1 MQAALDAVDTSTNAV
16 TEAKAQF
23 DKAKSDADKLFVDA
37 GLLQDA
43 SQENLLAA
51 QADYDKFAKEEE
63 DKQAATV
70 SLDKSATKAAR
81 TGDNTPII
89 AYAAAGALAL
99 ATVAVVRPKVK
110 FKKQK

>member
-1 MQAALDAVDTSTNAV
+1 M
-16 TEAKAQF
+16 
-23 DKAKSDADKLFVDA
+23 
-37 GLLQDA
+37 QDA